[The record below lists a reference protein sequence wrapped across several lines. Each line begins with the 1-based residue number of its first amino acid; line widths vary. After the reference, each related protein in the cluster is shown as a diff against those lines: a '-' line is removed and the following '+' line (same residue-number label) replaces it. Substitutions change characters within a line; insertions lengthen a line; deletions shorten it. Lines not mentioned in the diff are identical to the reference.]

1 MFKHYLIYLAGII
14 LVNGTGFLLIP
25 VYATHFV
32 PSEYGVLEII
42 YNCIDVFNIIFS
54 AGLGIASLSIY
65 SKETDEAKKRNAI
78 STALVTSL
86 CIASVGSVV
95 FLFLSEVLNDYFFGS
110 KDNLIL
116 FRIAGFLMLTQIL
129 CAVPMA
135 FLQARMA
142 SKAFITVSSI
152 QSLAI
157 ISMNITVVVFLGWRI
172 QGVLVATLAGNAV
185 FALVLNAWTIRTV
198 GWTFD
203 RFFFKRLFRFGL
215 PFIPGGLCLF
225 ALNSADRLFLQKYVD
240 SSAVGIY
247 LLGYKLGTVAG
258 IFVLGPFLRVWG
270 PFMFEVDRRP
280 DGRKAIGKYFVYL
293 LSAYCTVALGISF
306 YSAEIIRLIS
316 APGYWEARH
325 IVPYVL
331 FAYLCWSAAAF
342 FDSGFYITEKT
353 YFKPIIMGSAAVVIC
368 ALYWY
373 LIPAY
378 GFMGAAY
385 SAAAGFLV
393 FSILTYVVSQREYPV
408 TYPYGKAAF
417 TIGSAVM
424 LYFLVDTFLQKTSWL
439 TFSMKAVML
448 ATYPAALVAF
458 GVIDREDVRSIVN
471 RAYSLLRQ
479 AKRVLENAA

>member
-1 MFKHYLIYLAGII
+1 MLKHYLIYLAGII
-14 LVNGTGFLLIP
+14 LVNGAGFLLIP

-65 SKETDEAKKRNAI
+65 SKETDEAKKRKAI
-78 STALVTSL
+78 STAVFASL
-86 CIASVGSVV
+86 CIALLGSV
-95 FLFLSEVLNDYFFGS
+95 LFLSASDLLNNYFFRS
-110 KDNLIL
+110 KDNLVL

-142 SKAFITVSSI
+142 SKTYIAVSSL
-152 QSLAI
+152 QSFFI
-157 ISMNITVVVFLGWRI
+157 ISMNIIAVVFLGWRV

-185 FALVLNAWTIRTV
+185 FALGLNAWTIRTA
-198 GWTFD
+198 GWSFD
-203 RFFFKRLFRFGL
+203 RSFLKRLLRFGL

-225 ALNSADRLFLQKYVD
+225 VLNSADRLFLQKFVD
-240 SSAVGIY
+240 SSSVGIY
-247 LLGYKLGTVAG
+247 ALGYKLGTVAG

-270 PFMFEVDRRP
+270 PFMFEVDRRQ
-280 DGRKAIGKYFVYL
+280 DRREAIGKYFLYL
-293 LSAYCTVALGISF
+293 LVAYCTAALVISF
-306 YSAEIIRLIS
+306 FSAEIIRLIS

-353 YFKPIIMGSAAVVIC
+353 YYKPVIMGTAAAVVC
-368 ALYWY
+368 CLYRY
-373 LIPAY
+373 LIPAF

-385 SAAAGFLV
+385 AAAAGFLV
-393 FSILTYVVSQREYPV
+393 FSILTYVVSQRTYPV
-408 TYPYGKAAF
+408 TYPYGKAVF
-417 TIGSAVM
+417 VIGSAGM
-424 LYFLVDTFLQKTSWL
+424 LYFLADTFLQQTSWL
-439 TFSMKAVML
+439 TFGLKAVML
-448 ATYPAALVAF
+448 VAYPAALIAV
-458 GVIDREDVRSIVN
+458 GVIDRDDVRVVVN

-479 AKRVLENAA
+479 AKRGLEHAA

>member
-1 MFKHYLIYLAGII
+1 MLKHYLIYLAGII
-14 LVNGTGFLLIP
+14 LVNGAGFLLIP

-32 PSEYGVLEII
+32 PTEYGVLEII

-65 SKETDEAKKRNAI
+65 SKETVEAKKRKAI
-78 STALVTSL
+78 STAVITSL

-95 FLFLSEVLNDYFFGS
+95 FLSLSEVINDYFFGS

-129 CAVPMA
+129 CAIPMA

-142 SKAFITVSSI
+142 SKTFITVSSL
-152 QSLAI
+152 QSFFI
-157 ISMNITVVVFLGWRI
+157 ISMNIIAVVFLGWRV
-172 QGVLVATLAGNAV
+172 QGVLVSTLAGNAL
-185 FALVLNAWTIRTV
+185 FALGLNAWTIRTV
-198 GWTFD
+198 GWSFD
-203 RFFFKRLFRFGL
+203 RSFFKRLLRFGL
-215 PFIPGGLCLF
+215 PFIPGGLCF
-225 ALNSADRLFLQKYVD
+225 FVLNSADRLFLQKFVD

-270 PFMFEVDRRP
+270 PFMFEVDRRQ
-280 DGRKAIGKYFVYL
+280 DRREAIGKYFLYL
-293 LSAYCTVALGISF
+293 VIAYCTAALVVSF
-306 YSAEIIRLIS
+306 FSAEIIRFIS

-331 FAYLCWSAAAF
+331 FAYLCWTAAAF

-353 YFKPIIMGSAAVVIC
+353 YYKPVIMGTAAAVIC
-368 ALYWY
+368 GLYWY

-385 SAAAGFLV
+385 AAASGFLV
-393 FSILTYVVSQREYPV
+393 FSVLTYIVSQRMYPV
-408 TYPYGKAAF
+408 TYPLGKAGFA
-417 TIGSAVM
+417 IGYAGM
-424 LYFLVDTFLQKTSWL
+424 LYFLADALLRQTSWL
-439 TFSMKAVML
+439 TFGLKAVML
-448 ATYPAALVAF
+448 VAYPTVLIALGFVN
-458 GVIDREDVRSIVN
+458 REDVRVIVN
-471 RAYSLLRQ
+471 RVYSLLRQ
-479 AKRVLENAA
+479 VKRVMEHAA

>member
-1 MFKHYLIYLAGII
+1 MLKHYLIYLAGII
-14 LVNGTGFLLIP
+14 LVNGAGFLLIP
-25 VYATHFV
+25 VYAKHFV

-65 SKETDEAKKRNAI
+65 SKETEESKKRKAI
-78 STALVTSL
+78 STAVITSL
-86 CIASVGSVV
+86 CIASLGSVA
-95 FLFLSEVLNDYFFGS
+95 FLSVSDVFNDYFFGS

-116 FRIAGFLMLTQIL
+116 FRIAGFLMLTQII

-142 SKAFITVSSI
+142 SKTYITVSSL
-152 QSLAI
+152 QSLFI
-157 ISMNITVVVFLGWRI
+157 ISMNIVAVVFLGWRV

-185 FALVLNAWTIRTV
+185 FALGLNAWTIRTV
-198 GWTFD
+198 GWSFD
-203 RFFFKRLFRFGL
+203 RSFFKRLLRFGL

-225 ALNSADRLFLQKYVD
+225 ALNSADRLFLQKFVD
-240 SSAVGIY
+240 SSSVGIY

-258 IFVLGPFLRVWG
+258 IFVLGPFQRVWG
-270 PFMFEVDRRP
+270 PFMFEVGRRP
-280 DGRKAIGKYFVYL
+280 DSREAIGKYFIYL
-293 LSAYCTVALGISF
+293 LIAYCTAALAVSF
-306 YSAEIIRLIS
+306 FSAEIIRLIS
-316 APGYWEARH
+316 APSYWEARYV
-325 IVPYVL
+325 VPYVL

-342 FDSGFYITEKT
+342 FDSGFYITERT
-353 YFKPIIMGSAAVVIC
+353 YYKPFIMGSAAVVIC

-393 FSILTYVVSQREYPV
+393 FSILTYVVSQRMYPV
-408 TYPYGKAAF
+408 NYPYGKAAF

-424 LYFLVDTFLQKTSWL
+424 LYFLVDTFLEKTSWL

-448 ATYPAALVAF
+448 ASYPAVLVAL
-458 GVIDREDVRSIVN
+458 GVIDREDVRSILN